1 MPLFSQHTA
10 RFSPDVPLEGTS
22 SRELLKRY
30 QPLETLATG
39 GFGSIEICRDT
50 HLRRRVAIKRIPLI
64 NGAGMP
70 ASDIMDVLREAHTA
84 AMLQHP
90 NIVQVIDF
98 THDTAYAY
106 LVMEYVDG
114 MSLAEFL
121 HRVDGHSLTFDEAA
135 AIADALGQA
144 LIFAH
149 ANGVLHLDIK
159 PANVLI
165 DHSGNVKLTDFGMAR
180 LSSAGGFGGSR
191 GGTIGYMPPEQ
202 LDIETGTVDERA
214 DVFALACVIYEG
226 LCGSAPFIAATPV
239 DSLDRIIGGATYP
252 SELIPHFPPGAEA
265 ALMSAL
271 SPMPQDRPDSIEAF
285 CDRLLAG
292 LGSVREGRRS
302 LEQMVS
308 ELSDDECAA
317 DSIEPS
323 SYEDDTIEVDP
334 ALGWAGTRW
343 SCARNYTMRGISALT
358 CATFSFLLMQTAGV
372 AALPGL
378 VAAAIAIGAAA
389 GLAPQIGSAVSAV
402 GFLVLMANATMQAQ
416 GILSMLPVAVM
427 FAAAM
432 SGWWI
437 AWGRTE
443 AAASAA
449 LTCALAL
456 GCLTGDTFLAI
467 GIAAGLAA
475 FWLGPASAAA
485 ATGIGALFARLAAAA
500 LSSGGV
506 LGLGNVTA
514 ALGDA
519 FLWAAFALI
528 AATAAATSLLLNT
541 HAKRAEQGSSLAA
554 IVAITVAG
562 IGSAVAFCLA
572 HHMEIASLA
581 GPVVAKAA
589 VAGILSSIIV
599 GICLYLL
606 GYQRTYTE
614 SDLS

>member
-1 MPLFSQHTA
+1 M
-10 RFSPDVPLEGTS
+10 
-22 SRELLKRY
+22 
-30 QPLETLATG
+30 
-39 GFGSIEICRDT
+39 
-50 HLRRRVAIKRIPLI
+50 
-64 NGAGMP
+64 
-70 ASDIMDVLREAHTA
+70 
-84 AMLQHP
+84 
-90 NIVQVIDF
+90 
-98 THDTAYAY
+98 
-106 LVMEYVDG
+106 
-114 MSLAEFL
+114 
-121 HRVDGHSLTFDEAA
+121 
-135 AIADALGQA
+135 
-144 LIFAH
+144 
-149 ANGVLHLDIK
+149 LHLDIK

-226 LCGSAPFIAATPV
+226 LCGSAPFMAATPA
-239 DSLDRIIGGATYP
+239 DSLGRIIGGATYP

-271 SPMPQDRPDSIEAF
+271 SPMPQDRPSSIEAF
-285 CDRLLAG
+285 CDQLLAG

-302 LEQMVS
+302 LEQMVG
-308 ELSDDECAA
+308 ELSDDERAA
-317 DSIEPS
+317 DDIESLP
-323 SYEDDTIEVDP
+323 YEDDAIEVDP

-343 SCARNYTMRGISALT
+343 SHARDYTMRAISALS
-358 CATFSFLLMQTAGV
+358 CGAFSFLLMQTAGV

-378 VAAAIAIGAAA
+378 VVAAIAIGAAA
-389 GLAPQIGSAVSAV
+389 GLAPQIGSAISAV

-416 GILSMLPVAVM
+416 GILSMLPVAVI

-456 GCLTGDTFLAI
+456 GCRNRRRPPCRRSRR
-467 GIAAGLAA
+467 AASRRFGSA
-475 FWLGPASAAA
+475 PASAAA
-485 ATGIGALFARLAAAA
+485 ATGMGALFARLATVSAFCRRRAGARQCCRSAGRRAPLGCLRAGRSNGRGDIAAA
-500 LSSGGV
+500 QCPCQARRAGLEPCRHRRHRRRRHRLAPRRSV
-506 LGLGNVTA
+506 LHTIWKLPALRA
-514 ALGDA
+514 A
-519 FLWAAFALI
+519 
-528 AATAAATSLLLNT
+528 
-541 HAKRAEQGSSLAA
+541 
-554 IVAITVAG
+554 
-562 IGSAVAFCLA
+562 
-572 HHMEIASLA
+572 
-581 GPVVAKAA
+581 VVAKAA
-589 VAGILSSIIV
+589 VAGTLSSIIV

>member
-144 LIFAH
+144 LTFAH
-149 ANGVLHLDIK
+149 SNGVLHLDIK

-226 LCGSAPFIAATPV
+226 LCGSAPFMAATPA

-271 SPMPQDRPDSIEAF
+271 SPMPQDRPNSIEAF
-285 CDRLLAG
+285 CDQLLAG

-302 LEQMVS
+302 LEQMVG
-308 ELSDDECAA
+308 ELSDDEQEL
-317 DSIEPS
+317 DGIEPS
-323 SYEDDTIEVDP
+323 HYEDDAIEVDP

-343 SCARNYTMRGISALT
+343 SHARPGHCGYRNRSGGWSGPPDWLGHLGCGLFGAHGQRHHAGAGHPVDVARRGDLCRRHVRLVDRLGSHRGCRERRAHLCT
-358 CATFSFLLMQTAGV
+358 RAWLSDRQY
-372 AALPGL
+372 LPG
-378 VAAAIAIGAAA
+378 
-389 GLAPQIGSAVSAV
+389 S
-402 GFLVLMANATMQAQ
+402 
-416 GILSMLPVAVM
+416 
-427 FAAAM
+427 
-432 SGWWI
+432 
-437 AWGRTE
+437 WGRRRRRVI
-443 AAASAA
+443 
-449 LTCALAL
+449 LARP
-456 GCLTGDTFLAI
+456 GK
-467 GIAAGLAA
+467 
-475 FWLGPASAAA
+475 
-485 ATGIGALFARLAAAA
+485 RRR
-500 LSSGGV
+500 
-506 LGLGNVTA
+506 GN
-514 ALGDA
+514 G
-519 FLWAAFALI
+519 
-528 AATAAATSLLLNT
+528 
-541 HAKRAEQGSSLAA
+541 HGR
-554 IVAITVAG
+554 
-562 IGSAVAFCLA
+562 AFCPSGHGRA
-572 HHMEIASLA
+572 FSRRRA
-581 GPVVAKAA
+581 GA
-589 VAGILSSIIV
+589 
-599 GICLYLL
+599 
-606 GYQRTYTE
+606 R
-614 SDLS
+614 

>member
-64 NGAGMP
+64 NGVGMP

-144 LIFAH
+144 LTFAH
-149 ANGVLHLDIK
+149 SNGVLHLDIK

-226 LCGSAPFIAATPV
+226 LCGSTPFMAATPA
-239 DSLDRIIGGATYP
+239 DSLDRIIGGGAYP

-271 SPMPQDRPDSIEAF
+271 SPMPQDRPNSIEAF
-285 CDRLLAG
+285 CDQLLAG

-302 LEQMVS
+302 LEQMVG
-308 ELSDDECAA
+308 ELSDDEHEL
-317 DSIEPS
+317 DDIEPS
-323 SYEDDTIEVDP
+323 HYEDDAIEVDR

-343 SCARNYTMRGISALT
+343 SHARDYTMRIISALT
-358 CATFSFLLMQTAGV
+358 CGTFSFLLMQTAGV

-378 VAAAIAIGAAA
+378 VIAAIAIGAAA
-389 GLAPQIGSAVSAV
+389 GLAPQIGSAISAV

-416 GILSMLPVAVM
+416 GILSMLPVAVI

-456 GCLTGDTFLAI
+456 GCLTGNTFLAA
-467 GIAAGLAA
+467 GVAAGVAS

-485 ATGIGALFARLAAAA
+485 ATGMGALFARLATVA
-500 LSSGGV
+500 LSAGGV
-506 LGLGNVTA
+506 LGLGNVAA
-514 ALGDA
+514 ALGDPL
-519 FLWAAFALI
+519 LWAAFGLA
-528 AATAAATSLLLNT
+528 AATAAASSALLNA
-541 HAKRAEQGSSLAA
+541 HAKRANQGSNLAA
-554 IVAITVAG
+554 IAAIAVTG
-562 IGSAVAFCLA
+562 IGCAAASCLA

-581 GPVVAKAA
+581 AAVIAKAA

>member
-144 LIFAH
+144 LTFAH
-149 ANGVLHLDIK
+149 SNGVLHLDIK

-202 LDIETGTVDERA
+202 LDIETGTGDERA

-226 LCGSAPFIAATPV
+226 LCGSAPFMAATPA

-271 SPMPQDRPDSIEAF
+271 SPMPQDRPNSIEAF
-285 CDRLLAG
+285 CDQL
-292 LGSVREGRRS
+292 
-302 LEQMVS
+302 
-308 ELSDDECAA
+308 
-317 DSIEPS
+317 
-323 SYEDDTIEVDP
+323 
-334 ALGWAGTRW
+334 
-343 SCARNYTMRGISALT
+343 
-358 CATFSFLLMQTAGV
+358 
-372 AALPGL
+372 
-378 VAAAIAIGAAA
+378 
-389 GLAPQIGSAVSAV
+389 
-402 GFLVLMANATMQAQ
+402 
-416 GILSMLPVAVM
+416 
-427 FAAAM
+427 
-432 SGWWI
+432 
-437 AWGRTE
+437 
-443 AAASAA
+443 
-449 LTCALAL
+449 
-456 GCLTGDTFLAI
+456 
-467 GIAAGLAA
+467 
-475 FWLGPASAAA
+475 
-485 ATGIGALFARLAAAA
+485 
-500 LSSGGV
+500 
-506 LGLGNVTA
+506 
-514 ALGDA
+514 
-519 FLWAAFALI
+519 
-528 AATAAATSLLLNT
+528 
-541 HAKRAEQGSSLAA
+541 
-554 IVAITVAG
+554 
-562 IGSAVAFCLA
+562 
-572 HHMEIASLA
+572 LA
-581 GPVVAKAA
+581 GPVLTGDEGTGIEGCDPFDDLPHVADG
-589 VAGILSSIIV
+589 V
-599 GICLYLL
+599 
-606 GYQRTYTE
+606 R
-614 SDLS
+614 

>member
-22 SRELLKRY
+22 SRELLKRF

-98 THDTAYAY
+98 THDTVYAY

-144 LIFAH
+144 LTFAH
-149 ANGVLHLDIK
+149 SNGVLHLDIK

-226 LCGSAPFIAATPV
+226 LCGSAPFMAATPG
-239 DSLDRIIGGATYP
+239 DSLGRIIGGATYP

-271 SPMPQDRPDSIEAF
+271 SPMPQDRPSSIEAF
-285 CDRLLAG
+285 CDQLLAG

-302 LEQMVS
+302 LEQMVG

-317 DSIEPS
+317 DGIEPS
-323 SYEDDTIEVDP
+323 AYEDDTIEVDP

-343 SCARNYTMRGISALT
+343 SHARDYTMRAISALT
-358 CATFSFLLMQTAGV
+358 CGAFSFLIMQTAGV

-378 VAAAIAIGAAA
+378 IAAAIAIGAAA
-389 GLAPQIGSAVSAV
+389 GLAPQIGSAISAV

-416 GILSMLPVAVM
+416 GILSMLPVAVL

-443 AAASAA
+443 AAASARSPA
-449 LTCALAL
+449 RWHLA
-456 GCLTGDTFLAI
+456 
-467 GIAAGLAA
+467 
-475 FWLGPASAAA
+475 
-485 ATGIGALFARLAAAA
+485 
-500 LSSGGV
+500 V
-506 LGLGNVTA
+506 
-514 ALGDA
+514 
-519 FLWAAFALI
+519 
-528 AATAAATSLLLNT
+528 
-541 HAKRAEQGSSLAA
+541 
-554 IVAITVAG
+554 
-562 IGSAVAFCLA
+562 
-572 HHMEIASLA
+572 
-581 GPVVAKAA
+581 
-589 VAGILSSIIV
+589 
-599 GICLYLL
+599 
-606 GYQRTYTE
+606 
-614 SDLS
+614 

>member
-144 LIFAH
+144 LTFAH

-214 DVFALACVIYEG
+214 DVFALACVIYES
-226 LCGSAPFIAATPV
+226 LCGSAPFMAATPA
-239 DSLDRIIGGATYP
+239 DSLGRIIGGAAYP

-271 SPMPQDRPDSIEAF
+271 SPMPQDRPSSIEAF
-285 CDRLLAG
+285 CDQLLAG

-302 LEQMVS
+302 LEQMVG

-317 DSIEPS
+317 DDMESLP
-323 SYEDDTIEVDP
+323 YEDDAIEVDP

-343 SCARNYTMRGISALT
+343 SHARNYTMRAISALS
-358 CATFSFLLMQTAGV
+358 CGAFSFLLMQTAGV
-372 AALPGL
+372 TALPGL
-378 VAAAIAIGAAA
+378 AVAAIAIGAAA
-389 GLAPQIGSAVSAV
+389 GLAPQIGSAISAV
-402 GFLVLMANATMQAQ
+402 GFLVLMANTTMQAQ
-416 GILSMLPVAVM
+416 GILSMLPVAVI
-427 FAAAM
+427 FAAAV

-456 GCLTGDTFLAI
+456 GCVTGDALL
-467 GIAAGLAA
+467 AAGAAAGFAA
-475 FWLGPASAAA
+475 FWLAPASAAA
-485 ATGIGALFARLAAAA
+485 ATGMGTLFAHLAAAA
-500 LSSGGV
+500 LSAGGV

-528 AATAAATSLLLNT
+528 AATAAATSLLLNA
-541 HAKRAEQGSSLAA
+541 HAKRAEQGSNLAA
-554 IVAITVAG
+554 IVAIAVAG
-562 IGSAVAFCLA
+562 IGSAVSFCLA

-581 GPVVAKAA
+581 SPVVAKAA